1 MKQESVQ
8 FPDCGV
14 TEFPY
19 YGTSTEKHMQF
30 VGSML
35 PHRFRASGNHVIPN
49 VWECANFNNIE
60 IFCGKPCHFE
70 AADFWG
76 N

>member
-8 FPDCGV
+8 FPDRGV

-19 YGTSTEKHMQF
+19 YGTSMGKHMQF
-30 VGSML
+30 AGSML
-35 PHRFRASGNHVIPN
+35 HSGFTDLELVETHVIPN

-60 IFCGKPCHFE
+60 IFCGKPCHFQ
-70 AADFWG
+70 AADF
-76 N
+76 

>member
-35 PHRFRASGNHVIPN
+35 PHRFRASGN
-49 VWECANFNNIE
+49 
-60 IFCGKPCHFE
+60 PCHPQCLGMCKFQ
-70 AADFWG
+70 
-76 N
+76 